1 MDIKGINLDDD
12 DDGNNEDNEEDKDK
26 DNNKDNDDDKGIS
39 ARTSRILTLMM
50 MTTRWRT
57 ITWVTVI
64 ARVSQLW
71 D

>member
-39 ARTSRILTLMM
+39 ALGLNRDLEFSRGHPGHQGH
-50 MTTRWRT
+50 RH
-57 ITWVTVI
+57 
-64 ARVSQLW
+64 
-71 D
+71 

>member
-39 ARTSRILTLMM
+39 ALGLNRDLEFLRGH
-50 MTTRWRT
+50 
-57 ITWVTVI
+57 
-64 ARVSQLW
+64 QGY
-71 D
+71 

>member
-39 ARTSRILTLMM
+39 ALGLNRDREF
-50 MTTRWRT
+50 
-57 ITWVTVI
+57 
-64 ARVSQLW
+64 SQGHQGY
-71 D
+71 